1 MRSTIGACVL
11 ALLALGAAGCKSEP
25 DKPKPPPVD
34 EAADQEPAPAP
45 TPPPPPPIDAA
56 PAAPEPTTP
65 EEIDAARKQAMIDG
79 REKDVIKY
87 CEMAKV
93 EPKKTDPQVLL
104 GCALA
109 ACRLGDMDKAKVWA
123 EHLPKPLKD
132 QAIKICSANSVK
144 L

>member
-1 MRSTIGACVL
+1 MRSTICACALV
-11 ALLALGAAGCKSEP
+11 LLALGAIGCKTEES
-25 DKPKPPPVD
+25 KPKPVPVD
-34 EAADQEPAPAP
+34 EPVAEDPPP
-45 TPPPPPPIDAA
+45 PPPPPPIDAA

-93 EPKKTDPQVLL
+93 DPKKTDPQVLL

-109 ACRLGDMDKAKVWA
+109 ACRLGDMDKAKPWA
-123 EHLPKPLKD
+123 EHLPKALKD